1 MISFGKRSFS
11 GFADSTYPV
20 RLSEALRAFLL
31 ERQIAGA
38 TSATISALFNSTQAF
53 CRFVDARYAALGGAL
68 EPTDQWEYDR
78 IIATLRT
85 ALEAD
90 DLNALTARGALL
102 HEDEAIAEALRA

>member
-38 TSATISALFNSTQAF
+38 TSATISAYLIQLRPFAVSSMPGTQ
-53 CRFVDARYAALGGAL
+53 
-68 EPTDQWEYDR
+68 
-78 IIATLRT
+78 
-85 ALEAD
+85 
-90 DLNALTARGALL
+90 
-102 HEDEAIAEALRA
+102 H